1 MDCRIPASTYRLQ
14 LHRGFAFRDARA
26 ILPYLSR
33 LGVTDCYLSPC
44 LRARP
49 GSPHGYDICDH
60 AHLSDELGGESEF
73 DALAREARRRGMGLV
88 LDFVPNH
95 MGVDAKSNR
104 WWWEVL
110 ENGQCSPFA
119 RFFDIDW
126 HPIKSELEGKLLL
139 PILGVPYGEALERG
153 ELRVGFTAGR
163 LVLRYFDHELPI
175 DPRSAPP
182 LLERGLEELRAE
194 LGDDDG
200 DLREYLSIIAELRN
214 LPTDPRV
221 EPVAERQRE
230 KEVARERLE
239 RLVGRS
245 PRLHRHV
252 EEAVRSLNGEPG
264 QPHTFDALHELLDEQ
279 AYRLA
284 YWKTASYEI
293 NYRRFF
299 DINDLAALRMEDPAV
314 FEATHA
320 LILRL
325 ARERAITGLR
335 LDHVDGLFDPKAYL
349 EQLREATG
357 PLYVVV
363 EKILTG
369 AETLRDGWA
378 SHGTTGYDFLNDVNG
393 VFVESRSARPLRRLY
408 QRFSGRTAPFA
419 IVAYVGRKLII
430 ETSLASEMNV
440 LAEALNRIS
449 ERDRRSRDFTLQSLR
464 DALTEIV
471 ACFPVYRTYVDASG
485 ASQSDRGTIDAAT
498 ERARRRNPAM
508 EPSIFDF
515 IRRVLLAD
523 ADGAGGEE
531 RARRLEF
538 AMKFQ
543 QYSGPVQAK
552 GLEDT
557 AFYRYNLLISL
568 NEVGGD
574 PQRIGRSV
582 GELHQANRHRREHW
596 PCTML
601 ATTTHDTK
609 RSEDVR
615 ARLNLLSEI
624 PVEWS
629 RQASLWSR
637 LNTANRT
644 RLEGERAPDRNDELL
659 FYQSLL
665 GVWPIGATAADED
678 LVARLGDYMAKA
690 AKEAKLHT
698 SWINPN
704 DAYDRALRAFVEKTL
719 TGRNAAKFLASFLP
733 FQERLARL
741 GVVNSL
747 AQLVL
752 KIASPGVPDFY
763 QGSEIWDLSLVDPDN
778 RRPVDYSR
786 RERMLGEIEPL
797 LDDSTASADRWTAVA
812 DMLDRWCD
820 GRIKLYVTVRGLRLR
835 RHAAPLFL
843 EGDYLPLEAE
853 GERAEHVVALARRR
867 GADWLIAAVPRLAHR
882 LTAPDHVWPIGERVW
897 GTSTLALPEALAE
910 RGLVDLFTG
919 ERLVPRKVD
928 GGARVAL
935 ADALCRL
942 PVAMLVSE

>member
-14 LHRGFAFRDARA
+14 LHHGFSFRDARA

-153 ELRVGFTAGR
+153 ELRVGFAGGR
-163 LVLRYFDHELPI
+163 FVLRYFDHELPI

-200 DLREYLSIIAELRN
+200 DLREYLSIVAELRN
-214 LPTDPRV
+214 LPTDPAV

-245 PRLHRHV
+245 PRLRRHV

-325 ARERAITGLR
+325 ARERAIRGLR
-335 LDHVDGLFDPKAYL
+335 LDHVDGLFDPKSYL

-369 AETLRDGWA
+369 AELLRDGWA

-393 VFVESRSARPLRRLY
+393 VFVESRSARLLRRLY
-408 QRFSGRTAPFA
+408 ERFSGRRAPFH

-471 ACFPVYRTYVDASG
+471 ACFPVYRTYVDAGG
-485 ASQSDRGTIDAAT
+485 AREFDRRTIDTAI
-498 ERARRRNPAM
+498 EQARRRNPAM

-523 ADGAGGEE
+523 AEGAGGEE
-531 RARRLEF
+531 QARRLEF

-543 QYSGPVQAK
+543 QYTGPVQAK

-557 AFYRYNLLISL
+557 AFYRYNLLGSL

-574 PQRIGRSV
+574 PQRVGRSV
-582 GELHQANRHRREHW
+582 ADFHQANRHRRERW

-624 PVEWS
+624 PAEWS
-629 RQASLWSR
+629 KQISLWSR
-637 LNTANRT
+637 LNAVNRT
-644 RLEGERAPDRNDELL
+644 RLDGERAPDRNDEFL

-665 GVWPIGATAADED
+665 GVWPIGATAADEE
-678 LVARLGDYMAKA
+678 LVRRLADYMAKA

-704 DAYDRALRAFVEKTL
+704 DTYDRALRTFVEKTL
-719 TGRNAAKFLASFLP
+719 TGRSAAKFLGSFLP
-733 FQERLARL
+733 FQQRLARL
-741 GVVNSL
+741 GIVNSL

-752 KIASPGVPDFY
+752 KIGSPGVPDFY
-763 QGSEIWDLSLVDPDN
+763 QGCELWDLSLVDPDN
-778 RRPVDYSR
+778 RRPVAYEL
-786 RERMLGEIEPL
+786 RERMLGEMEPL
-797 LDDSTASADRWTAVA
+797 LDDSAAFPDRRTAAA
-812 DMLDRWCD
+812 DMLEGWSD
-820 GRIKLYVTVRGLRLR
+820 GRIKLYVTARGLRLR
-835 RHAAPLFL
+835 GRATPLFL

-853 GERAEHVVALARRR
+853 GARADHVVAFARRR
-867 GADWLIAAVPRLAHR
+867 EDDWLIAVVPRLVHR
-882 LTAPDHVWPIGERVW
+882 LTAPDHLWPLGERTW
-897 GTSTLALPEALAE
+897 GDSTLTVPEALAG
-910 RGLVDLFTG
+910 RTFADLFSG
-919 ERLVPRKVD
+919 ERFVPQSVH
-928 GGARVAL
+928 GGARLAL
-935 ADALCRL
+935 ADVLRHL
-942 PVAMLVSE
+942 PVTILASE